1 NLIPLRM
8 CIRYPER
15 LDLLELML
23 KKGGDVHYFNG
34 QFELIEGMRKY
45 NGNKPEFKAVIELLE
60 KYA

>member
-1 NLIPLRM
+1 M